1 MNLILSKNLF
11 GYQVWLAGQSKKLGN
26 FVTSRGLQDTR
37 EKSVVIVT
45 SPAPP
50 KINIISN
57 WKYFY
62 YWAFDIWRQ
71 TFHLTTMLIVCRLC
85 CYRLYTYMIYLT
97 CILNDFF
104 QCSKQQRPFI
114 SFLLQLLQ
122 SIPHRIVWFK
132 NPRLILDMKVNGIE
146 MLFSRFSDKDCMKIS
161 IKCLKKYLSLIQ
173 SGYSN
178 FVLTEGFLTPLF

>member
-1 MNLILSKNLF
+1 MKADISFNNNAHCLQTLLLPSLYLHDIFDMHSK
-11 GYQVWLAGQSKKLGN
+11 W
-26 FVTSRGLQDTR
+26 
-37 EKSVVIVT
+37 
-45 SPAPP
+45 
-50 KINIISN
+50 
-57 WKYFY
+57 
-62 YWAFDIWRQ
+62 
-71 TFHLTTMLIVCRLC
+71 
-85 CYRLYTYMIYLT
+85 
-97 CILNDFF
+97 FF

-161 IKCLKKYLSLIQ
+161 IKCLKKYLNLIQ

-178 FVLTEGFLTPLF
+178 FVLTEGFKTPLFFFLIQNVLLCQIYSFCCPKIFFISCRTSSTCIERNFPYRI